1 LVGWSEVRTGGRR
14 RICVAMVMAVF
25 LAPKALLAGVVP
37 RLEPN
42 PKNVSLIVQVTESE
56 RAATCA
62 VLPPRE
68 AV

>member
-1 LVGWSEVRTGGRR
+1 
-14 RICVAMVMAVF
+14 MVMAVF

-56 RAATCA
+56 RTATCA